1 MPQTPSA
8 ATTGCSSRPVG
19 VRTYR
24 TSPPSARRSITPA
37 RTSWFSLLWPEDT
50 IAEAAPTL
58 HKAVHFDRRAYEPPG
73 RGGRT
78 TIP

>member
-1 MPQTPSA
+1 M
-8 ATTGCSSRPVG
+8 
-19 VRTYR
+19 YR
-24 TSPPSARRSITPA
+24 TGWARAGLRNTRA
-37 RTSWFSLLWPEDT
+37 RLERGQRLHREQVMDLLWPEDT

-58 HKAVHFDRRAYEPPG
+58 HKAVHFARRAYEPPG